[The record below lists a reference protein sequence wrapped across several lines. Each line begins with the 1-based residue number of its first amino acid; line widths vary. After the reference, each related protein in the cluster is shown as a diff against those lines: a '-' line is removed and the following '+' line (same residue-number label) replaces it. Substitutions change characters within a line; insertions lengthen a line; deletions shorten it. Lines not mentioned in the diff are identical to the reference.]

1 MLLRTSAV
9 AIALSLTMAA
19 AATAQPST
27 PSLDARGTVVNL
39 DAPYN
44 VVVLEDGR
52 MYRITPNTVLLVDN
66 QAVPLSAVRPGSVVV
81 LRSAEAVTLRNGQYV
96 VAAPAAPPPVAV
108 SPAPPPPAVVAAP
121 AAPTVVAPAP
131 VAVTALK
138 RTIYGRVTDVDRDGE
153 VKIQTDTG
161 SFEVRLTPDT
171 VRQIRKGDTVVIDTT
186 FAPPG
191 TQIR

>member
-1 MLLRTSAV
+1 MFLRTSAV

-39 DAPYN
+39 DAPSN

-81 LRSAEAVTLRNGQYV
+81 LRSAQAVTLRNGQYV

-108 SPAPPPPAVVAAP
+108 SPTPPPPAVVAAP
-121 AAPTVVAPAP
+121 APTVVAPAP

-153 VKIQTDTG
+153 VKIKTDTG

-191 TQIR
+191 TPVR

>member
-1 MLLRTSAV
+1 MFLRTSAV

-52 MYRITPNTVLLVDN
+52 MYRITPKTVLLVDN

-121 AAPTVVAPAP
+121 APTVVAPAP

-153 VKIQTDTG
+153 VKIKTDTG